1 VQYPDPHLDD
11 GIVTLR
17 QWETTDIG
25 CLAAASTDAAI
36 VQITSVPAI
45 YSDDEARAYIE
56 RQWSRLSLDDS
67 LSLVIATSSDNRAVG
82 SIVLLQRPQRGVYGV
97 GYWLVGDARGQGLTA
112 RAVALLSDWALSTG
126 GVSRVEAWV
135 EPVNLASQ
143 RVLTTT
149 GFQREGL
156 LRSFLVLPT
165 RRADVHVFSR
175 VSADI
180 LGLK

>member
-1 VQYPDPHLDD
+1 MQLPDPPLDD
-11 GIVTLR
+11 GVVRLR
-17 QWETTDIG
+17 PWELGDLE
-25 CLAAASTDAAI
+25 CLAEASGDAAI
-36 VQITSVPAI
+36 VEITSVPAV

-56 RQWSRLSLDDS
+56 RQWSRLSLEES
-67 LSLVIATSSDNRAVG
+67 LSLVIATASDNRAIG

-97 GYWLVGDARGQGLTA
+97 GYWLVDSARRHGFTA
-112 RAVALLSDWALSTG
+112 RAVALLSDWALTAG

-143 RVLTTT
+143 RVLAAA
-149 GFQREGL
+149 GFEVEGL

-175 VSADI
+175 VAATSE
-180 LGLK
+180 